1 MNRIKIILNAMTQLL
16 GAFLCVTLNAN
27 ESTSGWAYRTRGE
40 KDWPYIWI
48 NRIFFWQKD
57 HCAKAKA
64 NEIIDCRRLLEANGI
79 FAVDPAEVA
88 DTPKLLDAITDVVI
102 EKAAQVKIQQSFD
115 AQEYF
120 DSLDDMARRSVV
132 EFGANLPTYEQR
144 VAVKRLAETWL
155 GRDAKARSGHG
166 MTE

>member
-120 DSLDDMARRSVV
+120 DSLTDEQKLDAVSNRPNV
-132 EFGANLPTYEQR
+132 ATY
-144 VAVKRLAETWL
+144 
-155 GRDAKARSGHG
+155 DHAKAVIKLAKAWHFKDVKARAGHG